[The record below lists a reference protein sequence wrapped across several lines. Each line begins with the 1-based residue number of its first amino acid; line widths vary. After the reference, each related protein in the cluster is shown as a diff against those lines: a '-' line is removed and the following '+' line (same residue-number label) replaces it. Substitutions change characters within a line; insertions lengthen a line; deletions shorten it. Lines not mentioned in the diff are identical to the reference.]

1 MNNSAILAYVTAATT
16 FIAGVLHINKTTDI
30 LKGESIS
37 NADVLFLIGG
47 IAQVFWI
54 VPIIK
59 KWRKTWYLIGIAG
72 TIVFILLWAVTRLP
86 DNPITGRSG
95 PISVEA
101 LTIQAFQIAFIILS
115 SIMLISNQRKI

>member
-1 MNNSAILAYVTAATT
+1 MNNAAILAYVTAAST

-30 LKGESIS
+30 LKGESVS

-59 KWRKTWYLIGIAG
+59 KWGKTWYFIGIAG

-101 LTIQAFQIAFIILS
+101 LTIQVFQIAFIILS